1 MSPYA
6 VMAVIA
12 AYFAVIFLVSRLSG
26 KGGADFYGGRKS
38 PWWVVAIAMIGACM
52 SGVTFVSV
60 PGMVAVSG
68 LGYLQMC
75 LGFMV
80 GYVVIAFVLMPLY
93 YRLGVVSIYQYLEQR
108 FGVSTYKTGAW
119 FFFISKMLGASVRLF
134 LVCVALQLLVFDPL
148 GLPFA
153 LNVVVNVAI
162 VLAYTFRNGV
172 RSVIWTDTLKTVCMV
187 VAVVLSI
194 VFIARN
200 LGLSFSG
207 VVASIRGSE
216 MSRIFWFDNVKHPQY
231 FWKQFLGGLFT
242 VIATTGLDQDMMQR
256 ALSCKDHRDSQ
267 KNLLVSTVLQTV
279 VIFLFLCLGVLMY
292 QFAAAT
298 GISATG
304 DKLFPAVATGGGLPG
319 IVGILF
325 IVGLVAAAYGAG
337 GSALTSLTTS
347 FSVDILGLGTAVKG
361 AGGEDAA
368 GGAAS
373 KGCADEAAGEDA
385 AGEGGN
391 GVVGAAGEGDVRAAG
406 EAAIGAA
413 CEGRA
418 KGSAPRLAGD
428 ADRIRKRVHV
438 GMAVC
443 MALTIIIFNALNSTS
458 AIDAVY
464 KVASYTYGPL
474 LGLFA
479 FGIFSKRAVRDRWV
493 PLVAL
498 LAPALCLVLQLN
510 SERWFGG
517 YKFSYE
523 LLLLNAAFTILG
535 LCCLLRPRAAR

>member
-12 AYFAVIFLVSRLSG
+12 AYFAVIFIVSRLSG

-216 MSRIFWFDNVKHPQY
+216 MSRIFWFDDVKHPQY

-304 DKLFPAVATGGGLPG
+304 DKLFPTVATGGGLPG

-347 FSVDILGLGTAVKG
+347 FSVDILGLGAAVKG
-361 AGGEDAA
+361 A
-368 GGAAS
+368 
-373 KGCADEAAGEDA
+373 
-385 AGEGGN
+385 
-391 GVVGAAGEGDVRAAG
+391 
-406 EAAIGAA
+406 
-413 CEGRA
+413 
-418 KGSAPRLAGD
+418 AGD

>member
-12 AYFAVIFLVSRLSG
+12 AYFAVIFIVSRLSG

-216 MSRIFWFDNVKHPQY
+216 MSRIFWFDDVKHPQY

-304 DKLFPAVATGGGLPG
+304 DKLFPAVATSGLLPPV
-319 IVGILF
+319 VGVLF
-325 IVGLVAAAYGAG
+325 IIGLVSCAYSAG

-347 FSVDILGLGTAVKG
+347 FTIDIIGTAGKS
-361 AGGEDAA
+361 DAQVTSVRKKVHIA
-368 GGAAS
+368 MTVLM
-373 KGCADEAAGEDA
+373 
-385 AGEGGN
+385 
-391 GVVGAAGEGDVRAAG
+391 GV
-406 EAAIGAA
+406 
-413 CEGRA
+413 
-418 KGSAPRLAGD
+418 
-428 ADRIRKRVHV
+428 
-438 GMAVC
+438 
-443 MALTIIIFNALNSTS
+443 TIVVFNLLNNTS

-464 KVASYTYGPL
+464 KLASYTYGPL
-474 LGLFA
+474 LGMFA
-479 FGIFSKRAVRDRWV
+479 FGILTRWKVRDRWV
-493 PLVAL
+493 PLVAF
-498 LAPALCLVLQLN
+498 LAPLLCLVLQLN

-523 LLLLNAAFTILG
+523 LLLLNAGFTFLG
-535 LCCLLRPRAAR
+535 LCLLRRRA

>member
-200 LGLSFSG
+200 LGFSFSG

-216 MSRIFWFDNVKHPQY
+216 MSRIFWFDDVKHPQY

-304 DKLFPAVATGGGLPG
+304 DKLFPTVATGGGLPG

-347 FSVDILGLGTAVKG
+347 FSVDILGLGAAVKG
-361 AGGEDAA
+361 AD
-368 GGAAS
+368 
-373 KGCADEAAGEDA
+373 
-385 AGEGGN
+385 
-391 GVVGAAGEGDVRAAG
+391 
-406 EAAIGAA
+406 
-413 CEGRA
+413 
-418 KGSAPRLAGD
+418 GD

>member
-12 AYFAVIFLVSRLSG
+12 AYFAVIFIVSRLSG

-200 LGLSFSG
+200 LGFSFSG

-216 MSRIFWFDNVKHPQY
+216 MSRIFWFDDVKHPQY

-304 DKLFPAVATGGGLPG
+304 DKLFPTVATGGGLPG

-347 FSVDILGLGTAVKG
+347 FSVDILGLGAAVKG
-361 AGGEDAA
+361 A
-368 GGAAS
+368 
-373 KGCADEAAGEDA
+373 
-385 AGEGGN
+385 
-391 GVVGAAGEGDVRAAG
+391 
-406 EAAIGAA
+406 
-413 CEGRA
+413 
-418 KGSAPRLAGD
+418 AGD

>member
-12 AYFAVIFLVSRLSG
+12 AYFAVIFIVSRLSG

-162 VLAYTFRNGV
+162 VLAYTCRNGV

-216 MSRIFWFDNVKHPQY
+216 MSRIFWFDDVNHPQY

-292 QFAAAT
+292 QFAAVT

-347 FSVDILGLGTAVKG
+347 FSVDILGLGAAVKG
-361 AGGEDAA
+361 AD
-368 GGAAS
+368 
-373 KGCADEAAGEDA
+373 
-385 AGEGGN
+385 
-391 GVVGAAGEGDVRAAG
+391 
-406 EAAIGAA
+406 
-413 CEGRA
+413 
-418 KGSAPRLAGD
+418 GD

>member
-216 MSRIFWFDNVKHPQY
+216 MSRIFWFDDVKHPQY

-292 QFAAAT
+292 QFAAVT

-347 FSVDILGLGTAVKG
+347 FSVDILGLGAAVKG
-361 AGGEDAA
+361 A
-368 GGAAS
+368 
-373 KGCADEAAGEDA
+373 
-385 AGEGGN
+385 
-391 GVVGAAGEGDVRAAG
+391 
-406 EAAIGAA
+406 
-413 CEGRA
+413 
-418 KGSAPRLAGD
+418 AGD

>member
-200 LGLSFSG
+200 LGFSFSG

-216 MSRIFWFDNVKHPQY
+216 MSRIFWFDDVNHPQY

-292 QFAAAT
+292 QFAAVT

-347 FSVDILGLGTAVKG
+347 FSVDILGLGAAVKG
-361 AGGEDAA
+361 A
-368 GGAAS
+368 
-373 KGCADEAAGEDA
+373 
-385 AGEGGN
+385 
-391 GVVGAAGEGDVRAAG
+391 
-406 EAAIGAA
+406 
-413 CEGRA
+413 
-418 KGSAPRLAGD
+418 AGD

>member
-12 AYFAVIFLVSRLSG
+12 AYFAVIFIVSRLSG

-216 MSRIFWFDNVKHPQY
+216 MSRIFWFDDVNHPQY

-347 FSVDILGLGTAVKG
+347 FSVDILGLGAAVKG
-361 AGGEDAA
+361 A
-368 GGAAS
+368 
-373 KGCADEAAGEDA
+373 
-385 AGEGGN
+385 
-391 GVVGAAGEGDVRAAG
+391 
-406 EAAIGAA
+406 
-413 CEGRA
+413 
-418 KGSAPRLAGD
+418 AGD

>member
-1 MSPYA
+1 
-6 VMAVIA
+6 
-12 AYFAVIFLVSRLSG
+12 
-26 KGGADFYGGRKS
+26 
-38 PWWVVAIAMIGACM
+38 
-52 SGVTFVSV
+52 
-60 PGMVAVSG
+60 
-68 LGYLQMC
+68 
-75 LGFMV
+75 
-80 GYVVIAFVLMPLY
+80 
-93 YRLGVVSIYQYLEQR
+93 
-108 FGVSTYKTGAW
+108 
-119 FFFISKMLGASVRLF
+119 
-134 LVCVALQLLVFDPL
+134 
-148 GLPFA
+148 
-153 LNVVVNVAI
+153 
-162 VLAYTFRNGV
+162 
-172 RSVIWTDTLKTVCMV
+172 
-187 VAVVLSI
+187 
-194 VFIARN
+194 
-200 LGLSFSG
+200 
-207 VVASIRGSE
+207 
-216 MSRIFWFDNVKHPQY
+216 MSRIFWFDDVKHPQY

-304 DKLFPAVATGGGLPG
+304 DKLFPTVATGGGLPG

-347 FSVDILGLGTAVKG
+347 FSVDILGLGAAVKG
-361 AGGEDAA
+361 AD
-368 GGAAS
+368 
-373 KGCADEAAGEDA
+373 
-385 AGEGGN
+385 
-391 GVVGAAGEGDVRAAG
+391 
-406 EAAIGAA
+406 
-413 CEGRA
+413 
-418 KGSAPRLAGD
+418 GD

>member
-60 PGMVAVSG
+60 LGMVAVSG

-200 LGLSFSG
+200 LGFSFSG

-216 MSRIFWFDNVKHPQY
+216 MSRIFWFDDVKHPQY

-292 QFAAAT
+292 QFAAVT

-347 FSVDILGLGTAVKG
+347 FSVDILGLGAAVKG
-361 AGGEDAA
+361 A
-368 GGAAS
+368 
-373 KGCADEAAGEDA
+373 
-385 AGEGGN
+385 
-391 GVVGAAGEGDVRAAG
+391 
-406 EAAIGAA
+406 
-413 CEGRA
+413 
-418 KGSAPRLAGD
+418 AGD